1 MAEEVAILLV
11 MFVGLMLLNVPI
23 AVCIGLATVATIA
36 ALGDVPTGYV
46 VAQRLS
52 TGISSFPLLAIPFF
66 ILSGVL
72 MGDGGMARRLM
83 EFASSLV
90 GRFPGGLAYVNTVS
104 CMLFGSVS
112 GSAAA
117 AVSSIG
123 GFMIPQMEEKGYK
136 REFAV
141 ALTATSAT
149 TGLLIPPSNIMIVF
163 AVVSGNVSVAALF
176 LAGVLPGFLMGLALM
191 AASFVSVH
199 FLAPASVRAAA
210 REAAARTRALGV
222 TGPTVIGSLL
232 RAVPSLLLVVVV
244 LGGIL
249 GGLFSATEASAIAV
263 AYCLTLSMGFYRA
276 VRLPDLPDILL
287 RAARTTS
294 VVMLLV
300 GASQAMSWVL
310 AYEQIPQMVSEA
322 MLAMSANPIM
332 VLLLI
337 NVLLLVVGTF
347 MDMTPAVLIFTPIF
361 LPVVIGLGMDPVH
374 FGIVIIANL
383 CIGLCTPPVG
393 TCLFLGCSVGK
404 TTIARVI
411 PSAIPFFLAMLLAL
425 MAITF
430 IPWLSLVL
438 PRLLNLM

>member
-1 MAEEVAILLV
+1 
-11 MFVGLMLLNVPI
+11 
-23 AVCIGLATVATIA
+23 
-36 ALGDVPTGYV
+36 

-66 ILSGVL
+66 VLSGVL

-90 GRFPGGLAYVNTVS
+90 GRFPGGLAYVNTLS
-104 CMLFGSVS
+104 CMLFGAVS

-123 GFMIPQMEEKGYK
+123 SFMIPQMVEKGYK

-176 LAGVLPGFLMGLALM
+176 LAGVLPGILMGVALM
-191 AASFVSVH
+191 GASFVT
-199 FLAPASVRAAA
+199 LRYLTPASVRAAA
-210 REAAARTRALGV
+210 SEAAAKAIAAGV
-222 TGPTVIGSLL
+222 TGPSVLGSLL
-232 RAVPSLLLVVVV
+232 RAVPSLLLVIVV

-263 AYCLTLSMGFYRA
+263 AYCLVLAMFFYKEVKLA
-276 VRLPDLPDILL
+276 ALPEILL
-287 RAARTTS
+287 RSAKTTS

-322 MLAMSANPIM
+322 MLALSANPLM

-337 NVLLLVVGTF
+337 NVLLLIVGTF

-361 LPVVIGLGMDPVH
+361 LPVVMGLGMDPVH

-404 TTIARVI
+404 TTIAKVV
-411 PSAIPFFLAMLLAL
+411 PSAIPFFIAMAIGLLA
-425 MAITF
+425 ITY
-430 IPWLSLVL
+430 IPWLSLAL
-438 PRLLNLM
+438 PRFLNLM

>member
-1 MAEEVAILLV
+1 MSEEVFILIVVFL
-11 MFVGLMLLNVPI
+11 GLLLLNVPI

-36 ALGDVPTGYV
+36 TLGDVPTGYV

-66 ILSGVL
+66 VLSGVL

-90 GRFPGGLAYVNTVS
+90 GRFPGGLAYVNTLS
-104 CMLFGSVS
+104 CMLFGAVS

-141 ALTATSAT
+141 ALTCTSAT

-176 LAGVLPGFLMGLALM
+176 LAGVIPGVLMGLALM
-191 AASFVSVH
+191 AASFVTLH
-199 FLAPASVRAAA
+199 FLAPPAARAAA
-210 REAAARTRALGV
+210 RDAAANARAGAAAA
-222 TGPTVIGSLL
+222 PSIIGSFL
-232 RAVPSLLLVVVV
+232 RAVPSLLLVIVV

-249 GGLFSATEASAIAV
+249 AGLFSATEASAVAV
-263 AYCLTLSMGFYRA
+263 AYCLVLGMFFYKEVKLSA
-276 VRLPDLPDILL
+276 LPEIIL
-287 RAARTTS
+287 RAAKTTS
-294 VVMLLV
+294 VVMILV

-310 AYEQIPQMVSEA
+310 AYERIPQLVSDA
-322 MLAMSANPIM
+322 MLTLSANPIV

-361 LPVVIGLGMDPVH
+361 LPVVLGLGMDPVH

-393 TCLFLGCSVGK
+393 TCLFLGCGVGN
-404 TTIARVI
+404 TTIARVV
-411 PSAIPFFLAMLLAL
+411 PSAIPFFIAMLISLL
-425 MAITF
+425 AITY
-430 IPWLSLVL
+430 IPALSLAL

>member
-1 MAEEVAILLV
+1 MSEEVFVLLV
-11 MFVGLMLLNVPI
+11 VFVGLMLLNVPI
-23 AVCIGLATVATIA
+23 AVCIGLATVATMA
-36 ALGDVPTGYV
+36 ALGDIPTGYV

-52 TGISSFPLLAIPFF
+52 TGIASFPLLAIPFF
-66 ILSGVL
+66 VLSGVL

-83 EFASSLV
+83 DFASSLV
-90 GRFPGGLAYVNTVS
+90 GRFPGGLAYVNTLT
-104 CMLFGSVS
+104 CMLFGAVS
-112 GSAAA
+112 GSASA

-176 LAGVLPGFLMGLALM
+176 MAGVIPGFVVGLALM
-191 AASFVSVH
+191 AASFVILH
-199 FLAPASVRAAA
+199 FLAPPAARAAA
-210 REAAARTRALGV
+210 RAAAAAAAAGTAGPSVWRAFLG
-222 TGPTVIGSLL
+222 
-232 RAVPSLLLVVVV
+232 AVPSLLLVIVV

-263 AYCLTLSMGFYRA
+263 AYCLILGMFFYKEVKWSA
-276 VRLPDLPDILL
+276 LPDILL
-287 RAARTTS
+287 RAAKTTS

-322 MLAMSANPIM
+322 MLAMSANPI
-332 VLLLI
+332 VILLLI
-337 NVLLLVVGTF
+337 NVLLLIVGTF
-347 MDMTPAVLIFTPIF
+347 MDMTPAILIFTPIF
-361 LPVVIGLGMDPVH
+361 LPVVTGLGMDPVH

-404 TTIARVI
+404 TTIARVV
-411 PSAIPFFLAMLLAL
+411 PSAIPFFIAMALAL
-425 MAITF
+425 LVITY
-430 IPWLSLVL
+430 IPWLSLAL
-438 PRLLNLM
+438 PKLLKLM